1 MSHYWSS
8 HVIWRTQSK
17 DKQQCKERQNLCWCL
32 LCDLLYSQ
40 LVTRGAEEGKLQ
52 GDGMCLTSIS
62 DEERQDV
69 QFQLCSAEN
78 TTCKLS

>member
-8 HVIWRTQSK
+8 HVSWRTQSK